1 LFNFKFFVEMKI
13 EILSGGC
20 AACSALFE
28 SVKRVVAELGLDAT
42 VEKVEDFEKIMAY
55 NVMSLPALVIDGA
68 VVAKGRL
75 SESEIK
81 KLLTA

>member
-1 LFNFKFFVEMKI
+1 
-13 EILSGGC
+13 
-20 AACSALFE
+20 
-28 SVKRVVAELGLDAT
+28 VAELGLDAT